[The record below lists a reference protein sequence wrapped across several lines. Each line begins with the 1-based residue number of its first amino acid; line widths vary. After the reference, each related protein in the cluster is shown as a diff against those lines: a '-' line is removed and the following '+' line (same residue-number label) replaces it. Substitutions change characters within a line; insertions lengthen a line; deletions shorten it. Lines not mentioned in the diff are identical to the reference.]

1 MLSPGKGQF
10 RRHDLRE
17 LGPPGRTDGSEYH
30 GQTVSD
36 RRGEGELVAGR
47 TYRSPRREQA
57 AADTRTAI
65 LNAAELLFV
74 EHGYAGTTVNQVA
87 AAASVAPNTVY
98 ATFGG
103 KAQLVVALIERAMD
117 DPLILASL
125 EDIATMQDGTEIISR
140 VAATT
145 GATKRSQQH
154 TIVIMLDNATAD
166 PIITEAIERATTTL
180 RQRFQRIASRLA
192 TVNALREGTT
202 PARATAILWFYF
214 GFTPWRELRS
224 LGWTWKETERWLTE
238 QATNALIDSPT
249 P

>member
-1 MLSPGKGQF
+1 
-10 RRHDLRE
+10 
-17 LGPPGRTDGSEYH
+17 
-30 GQTVSD
+30 
-36 RRGEGELVAGR
+36 VAGR

-65 LNAAELLFV
+65 LDAAEMLFV

-87 AAASVAPNTVY
+87 AASSVAPNTVY

-103 KAQLVVALIERAMD
+103 KAQLVVALVERAMD
-117 DPLILASL
+117 DPLIIASL
-125 EDIATMQDGTEIISR
+125 EDIATMSDGTEIISR
-140 VAATT
+140 VASGT

-166 PIITEAIERATTTL
+166 PMITAAVERATTML
-180 RQRFQRIASRLA
+180 RQRFHRIAGRLA
-192 TVNALREGTT
+192 AVDALPEGIT
-202 PARATAILWFYF
+202 PTRATAILWFYF

-238 QATNALIDSPT
+238 QATNALIGT
-249 P
+249 PPS